1 MRPIVVAVLAAFLAV
16 AARAAI
22 RVTPEQTLLDPVA
35 ALQEGDQV
43 PLTVATDGDQFLVFW
58 GNYVDDNLGGMKV
71 ALIDSD
77 GRQLSFR
84 FIPGTKNAVFGVN
97 ACWTGSVY
105 FAEWFDYQ
113 ARTISTA
120 TFSRNGDT
128 LQPPTVVL
136 QGANL
141 FGDSLAWNGNR
152 ALVLYSN
159 DTLKG
164 ALFDADGSLIRA
176 EIPMPSIGNGNPY
189 SDAVPALISDGNEFA
204 AVWQS
209 AAFVSDPNGYM
220 GQRLVQ
226 DFHLLRITGNG
237 DVDGQR
243 VDIGRVELTNGF
255 GVAYGGGVYAID
267 AVQSP
272 LSLQP
277 QLVRFVIDAH
287 SGSVT
292 RLPTVDV
299 AANGA
304 SILWSGSRFVAYWPQ
319 YSSEPGQGGYPGDAP
334 LALKTLSFSGA
345 AEDTAPEP
353 ATPVAFDRLV
363 ANVVLTSNGR
373 NVFGAW
379 APGQLPESPL
389 YGKLFDGNAAATVTA
404 DPPRVVS
411 IGWSRQFL
419 PSIATSGTD
428 SLAVWIDVSGDP
440 YSGRLLGARI
450 SGNGAPIDGTPFE
463 IAPIVPILG
472 ASSPTVV
479 FTGTVYLVAWVD
491 GAYDSPTVVKV
502 GRVGRDGSLG
512 APVSLG
518 QGYAVSAATNGTTTL
533 VVAGSAFGLALA
545 GCRFDEIGNSID
557 KTPIVISADGSNP
570 LVASNGT
577 DFFVAWNEG
586 DDFYIDPI
594 FSPPPNL
601 YDVFGARVSASG
613 AVDAAPLPIAIGT
626 SDQILTGLASD
637 GRDYLVA
644 YSVNDYRQ
652 SFLAAKHILREGI
665 LDGATATDDGQIM
678 ARDITLGGSYFI
690 GPSGALSGDASGYW
704 TAFTEAGA
712 TVIMRTDLRG
722 VPRFWLAPFGTA
734 SSLALAQI
742 PGGLVWIAYAR
753 RVDNGRF
760 AGTSQI
766 FVRSAAEVPSVPRS
780 HAAPH

>member
-1 MRPIVVAVLAAFLAV
+1 MRPIVVAVFAALLAV

-22 RVTPEQTLLDPVA
+22 RVTPEQPLVDPVA
-35 ALQEGDQV
+35 ALQEGDQS
-43 PLTVATDGDQFLVFW
+43 PLAIATDGDQFLVFW
-58 GNYVDDNLGGMKV
+58 GNYVDYDIGGMNV
-71 ALIDSD
+71 ALIASD

-84 FIPGTKNAVFGVN
+84 FIPGTKNASHGMQ

-105 FAEWFDYQ
+105 IAVWFDYQ

-128 LQPPTVVL
+128 LQPPTVVV
-136 QGANL
+136 QGENL

-159 DTLKG
+159 STLKG
-164 ALFDADGSLIRA
+164 ALFDAAGSLIKA

-220 GQRLVQ
+220 GKTLVQ

-237 DVDGQR
+237 DADGPR
-243 VDIGRVELTNGF
+243 VDIGRVDLNNGF
-255 GVAYGGGVYAID
+255 GAAYGDGVYAIAGIQD
-267 AVQSP
+267 P
-272 LSLQP
+272 LSLRP
-277 QLVRFVIDAH
+277 QLFRFAVDAH

-299 AANGA
+299 AANRG
-304 SILWSGSRFVAYWPQ
+304 SMFWSGSRFVAYWPQ
-319 YSSEPGQGGYPGDAP
+319 YSSEPGQDGYPGDAP

-345 AEDTAPEP
+345 VEDTAPEP
-353 ATPVAFDRLV
+353 VTPVAFDRLV
-363 ANVVLTSNGR
+363 ANVVLASNGR

-389 YGKLFDGNAAATVTA
+389 YGALFDGNAAATATA
-404 DPPRVVS
+404 DPPKVVS

-428 SLAVWIDVSGDP
+428 SLAVWIEVSGDP
-440 YSGRLLGARI
+440 DNGRLVGARI
-450 SGNGAPIDGTPFE
+450 SGNGTPIDLTPFE
-463 IAPIVPILG
+463 IAPTVPILG
-472 ASSPTVV
+472 ASSPTVL

-491 GAYDSPTVVKV
+491 GAYDSATLVKV

-518 QGYAVSAATNGTTTL
+518 RGDAVSAATNGTTTL
-533 VVAGSAFGLALA
+533 VVAGSAFGPALA
-545 GCRFDEIGNSID
+545 GYRFDEIGNSID
-557 KTPIVISADGSNP
+557 KTPIIISTDGSKP

-586 DDFYIDPI
+586 DDFYFDPI
-594 FSPPPNL
+594 FPPPPNAF
-601 YDVFGARVSASG
+601 DVFGARVSASG
-613 AVDAAPLPIAIGT
+613 AVDAAPLPIAIGP

-652 SFLAAKHILREGI
+652 TFLAAKHILREGI
-665 LDGATATDDGQIM
+665 LDGATATDDGTIM
-678 ARDITLGGSYFI
+678 ARDITIAGTTSI
-690 GPSGALSGDASGYW
+690 GPGGVLSGDASGYW
-704 TAFTEAGA
+704 TAFTQAGG
-712 TVIMRTDLRG
+712 TVIMRTDVRG
-722 VPRFWLAPFGTA
+722 VPRFNLAPFGTA

-742 PGGLVWIAYAR
+742 PGGPVWITYAR
-753 RVDNGRF
+753 RVDEGTF

-780 HAAPH
+780 HAARH